1 MKRLFLLTAL
11 SVGLLSGCI
20 APLPVN
26 DPAVTEPS
34 TPTTPT
40 TTLDYFAAN
49 RDLLAAETQWHQQK
63 PSRYSYTLQRS
74 CFCSPEFT
82 KPIKIEVNGNS
93 VSKATVDGLPLP
105 LERRADALTVEG
117 LFNVVRKALDD
128 KVERLDVRYD
138 PTTGMPLSISIDR
151 SQQIA
156 DEEMY
161 YSTSEFKALNNVTK
175 PKAKATKA
183 KSVKKTKKT
192 K

>member
-1 MKRLFLLTAL
+1 MMKRFLLLTAL
-11 SVGLLSGCI
+11 SVGLLSGCV

-26 DPAVTEPS
+26 NPTPPEPRVPSS
-34 TPTTPT
+34 TV
-40 TTLDYFAAN
+40 DYFAAN
-49 RDLLAAETQWHQQK
+49 RDLLAAETQWHQHK

-82 KPIKIEVNGNS
+82 KPIKIEVSGNS
-93 VSKATVDGLPLP
+93 VTKATVDDLPLS

-128 KVERLDVRYD
+128 KVERLEVRYD
-138 PTTGMPLSISIDR
+138 PTTGIPLSISVDR
-151 SQQIA
+151 SKQIA

-161 YSTSEFKALNNVTK
+161 YSISDFKTLSNATK
-175 PKAKATKA
+175 PKAKAAKA
-183 KSVKKTKKT
+183 KTVKKTKK